1 MGRAFFLAMGIYSCI
16 LGAECMVVEKFV
28 VAGERPI
35 AEVSPGA
42 ATFFGETTASTSVAS
57 RDIEPPEWAP
67 WSLLSAGA
75 VIILYAVT
83 INRQG

>member
-16 LGAECMVVEKFV
+16 LGAECMVVERFV
-28 VAGERPI
+28 MAGERP
-35 AEVSPGA
+35 AVEASPGA
-42 ATFFGETTASTSVAS
+42 ATFFGGTTASTSVAS
-57 RDIEPPEWAP
+57 RDFEPPEWAP